1 MRTGAQALIS
11 GLAGL
16 AVFGAALFWPA
27 GTFHY
32 WQAWVFLA
40 IFVVCSGVSSIYLA
54 RSNPAVLQRR
64 LHGGPMAETRP
75 VQKFAVTLLLSSF
88 VALVVV
94 SAFDHRFGWSQVP
107 TWLVIVGEVLTIGG
121 LGMATLVVAQN
132 NYAAAS
138 ITVESGQTVTSTG
151 LYGLVRHPMYT
162 GSLVMMVGMPLA
174 LGSYWGLL
182 ATVPA
187 AAALVVRIIDEEK
200 MLRHDLQGYDEYTEK
215 VRSRLVPLVW

>member
-1 MRTGAQALIS
+1 
-11 GLAGL
+11 
-16 AVFGAALFWPA
+16 
-27 GTFHY
+27 
-32 WQAWVFLA
+32 
-40 IFVVCSGVSSIYLA
+40 
-54 RSNPAVLQRR
+54 
-64 LHGGPMAETRP
+64 HGGPIAETRL
-75 VQKFAVTLLLSSF
+75 VQKVAVTVLLSSF

-94 SAFDHRFGWSQVP
+94 SAFDRRFGWSHLP
-107 TWLVIVGEVLTIGG
+107 TWLVIVGEVLVIAG
-121 LGMATLVVAQN
+121 LGAATLVVAQN
-132 NYAAAS
+132 NYAGAS

-182 ATVPA
+182 AAVPA
-187 AAALVVRIIDEEK
+187 TASLVVRILDEEK

>member
-1 MRTGAQALIS
+1 MKTGAQALIS
-11 GLAGL
+11 GLTGL

-32 WQAWVFLA
+32 WQAWAFLA

-94 SAFDHRFGWSQVP
+94 SAFDHRFGWSQAP
-107 TWLVIVGEVLTIGG
+107 TWLVIGGEVLTIGG

>member
-1 MRTGAQALIS
+1 MKTGVQALVS
-11 GLAGL
+11 GIIGL
-16 AVFGAALFWPA
+16 AVFAAALFWPA
-27 GTFHY
+27 GTFDY

-40 IFVVCSGVSSIYLA
+40 IFVISSAASSIYLA
-54 RSNPAVLQRR
+54 TTNPEVLQRR
-64 LHGGPMAETRP
+64 LHGGPIAETRL
-75 VQKFAVTLLLSSF
+75 VQKVAVTVLLSSF

-94 SAFDHRFGWSQVP
+94 SAFDHRFGWSHVP
-107 TWLVIVGEVLTIGG
+107 TWLVMVGEVLVITG
-121 LGMATLVVAQN
+121 LSAATLVVAQN
-132 NYAAAS
+132 NYAGAS

-182 ATVPA
+182 AAVPA
-187 AAALVVRIIDEEK
+187 TASLVVRILDEEK

-215 VRSRLVPLVW
+215 VRNRLVPLVW

>member
-1 MRTGAQALIS
+1 
-11 GLAGL
+11 
-16 AVFGAALFWPA
+16 
-27 GTFHY
+27 
-32 WQAWVFLA
+32 
-40 IFVVCSGVSSIYLA
+40 
-54 RSNPAVLQRR
+54 
-64 LHGGPMAETRP
+64 
-75 VQKFAVTLLLSSF
+75 
-88 VALVVV
+88 
-94 SAFDHRFGWSQVP
+94 
-107 TWLVIVGEVLTIGG
+107 
-121 LGMATLVVAQN
+121 MATLVVAQN

-138 ITVESGQTVTSTG
+138 ITVESGQTVTATG

>member
-1 MRTGAQALIS
+1 
-11 GLAGL
+11 
-16 AVFGAALFWPA
+16 
-27 GTFHY
+27 
-32 WQAWVFLA
+32 
-40 IFVVCSGVSSIYLA
+40 
-54 RSNPAVLQRR
+54 
-64 LHGGPMAETRP
+64 MAETRP

-94 SAFDHRFGWSQVP
+94 SALDHRFGWSQAP

-182 ATVPA
+182 ATIPA